1 MPRRTA
7 GRTLKKETA
16 VKKILIAGAN
26 SYIGDSF
33 KRYMESWP
41 DRYEVSIYD
50 TMGAQPSAELFKG
63 TDAILCVAGIA
74 HIKET
79 DENRHLYFDVNRDLV
94 VKIAEAAK
102 EAGVRQMVLLSSMSV
117 YGMDTGFITKETTP
131 RPVNAYGESKLQAD
145 ELIRKLEDE
154 SFLFAC
160 LRPPMVY
167 GKNCKGNYQRLR
179 EFALKSPVFPNYN
192 NKRSMVYIGNLCEF
206 VKRAIDE
213 EKSGLFFPQNAE
225 YTNTSRM
232 VELIAQEHGK
242 KIRLT
247 KAFNWALKIV
257 KVSVVKKVFGD
268 LTYEKVDLVDRYGFE
283 ESVKEAEH

>member
-1 MPRRTA
+1 M
-7 GRTLKKETA
+7 KKETA

-63 TDAILCVAGIA
+63 TDAIFCVAGIA

-117 YGMDTGFITKETTP
+117 YGMDTGFITKETRP

>member
-1 MPRRTA
+1 
-7 GRTLKKETA
+7 
-16 VKKILIAGAN
+16 
-26 SYIGDSF
+26 
-33 KRYMESWP
+33 
-41 DRYEVSIYD
+41 
-50 TMGAQPSAELFKG
+50 
-63 TDAILCVAGIA
+63 
-74 HIKET
+74 
-79 DENRHLYFDVNRDLV
+79 
-94 VKIAEAAK
+94 
-102 EAGVRQMVLLSSMSV
+102 
-117 YGMDTGFITKETTP
+117 
-131 RPVNAYGESKLQAD
+131 
-145 ELIRKLEDE
+145 
-154 SFLFAC
+154 
-160 LRPPMVY
+160 
-167 GKNCKGNYQRLR
+167 
-179 EFALKSPVFPNYN
+179 
-192 NKRSMVYIGNLCEF
+192 MVYIGNLCEF